1 MEDLDKFKESI
12 DTIEDIK
19 PDVIDVSFISNSNN
33 IKSRLINNDDD
44 NFTYKLNNKAYDFQL
59 SEPIYIEKILLQ
71 STDDD
76 LKNMVLDVFDYFTN
90 EKIRIPIENYKGY
103 QYIAVKVNRVIKSF
117 TLKPPKRIFKI
128 KLKSIELFGYSL
140 DKLSHIEKLFTQA
153 TLIKEELSL
162 FYSDKTSDIENKIE
176 SLATKE
182 TKTTE
187 LLSTLES
194 DISDKKT
201 EISDL
206 NSELIELKSSL
217 KTDKESYQQLT
228 EKISK
233 LKLDESNLN
242 KSLTDIK
249 NNIQEREAET
259 SSLNTQISTEKEE
272 LRKLLNDKNIFAYE
286 LQEFLKQGSSNI
298 VLYTIISIIPMA
310 LIVFLTYILLTGT
323 VDLTTIYSTNQDMNI
338 MTIFWSRLPFV
349 LVITSI
355 IFVCYEITKIFFKK
369 VMEIHHQKLNFSKIG
384 IISKDVANTSFVGL
398 ELNDN
403 EKFELRTKLKMQ
415 LLREYLSN
423 EFHIEHDYDINKSLF
438 TRFKNWLKKKDEPTK
453 QTESLKDNLEENT
466 EES

>member
-1 MEDLDKFKESI
+1 MEDFDELKDRI
-12 DTIEDIK
+12 NTIEDIK

-33 IKSRLINNDDD
+33 KKSKLINNDDD
-44 NFTYKLNNKAYDFQL
+44 SFTYKLNNKVYDFQL

-76 LKNMVLDVFDYFTN
+76 LKNMVLEVFDYFTN

-103 QYIAVKVNRVIKSF
+103 QYIAIQINRVIKSF
-117 TLKPPKRIFKI
+117 TLKPPKRILKI
-128 KLKSIELFGYSL
+128 KLKSIELFGYPL
-140 DKLSHIEKLFTQA
+140 DKLNHIEKLFAQV
-153 TLIKEELSL
+153 TLIKEELSQI
-162 FYSDKTSDIENKIE
+162 YSERTSDIESKIE
-176 SLATKE
+176 SLRTKE

-187 LLSTLES
+187 LLNTLES

-201 EISDL
+201 EVSDL
-206 NSELIELKSSL
+206 NSELIELKSSI
-217 KTDKESYQQLT
+217 KTDSESYQQLI

-233 LKLDESNLN
+233 LELDETNLN
-242 KSLTDIK
+242 KSLTDIN
-249 NNIQEREAET
+249 NNIQERKAKT

-286 LQEFLKQGSSNI
+286 LQEFLKQGSKNI
-298 VLYTIISIIPMA
+298 ILYTIISIIPMV
-310 LIVFLTYILLTGT
+310 LIVGLTYILLTGT
-323 VDLTTIYSTNQDMNI
+323 VDLTTIYSTNKDMDI

-349 LVITSI
+349 LVVTSI

-384 IISKDVANTSFVGL
+384 IIAKDVANTSFVGL

-415 LLREYLSN
+415 LLREYLST

-438 TRFKNWLKKKDEPTK
+438 TRFKNWFKKKDESTK
-453 QTESLKDNLEENT
+453 QIESLANNSEDN
-466 EES
+466 